1 MTLALPDRAA
11 QADRPVRVMLCDDS
25 PTVRSAFARILES
38 DPAVQV
44 VARVGDGQQAL
55 DTLHTLPRETRPQ
68 VMLLDLEMP
77 VMDGMTALPLLLKAQ
92 PSLAVIVASALTQ
105 RGAEV
110 TMAAM
115 RAGAADYV
123 PKPRAAEGGMSD
135 PGFRA
140 ELLAKVKG
148 WARMRAPPTQI
159 PGAVSPPA
167 PPRPGLRAPS
177 PLAGG
182 VPVGMTAGGPAGLA
196 AAAPQRA
203 LAGAGKKPR
212 LLAIGSS
219 TGGPQALAGFVR
231 RLTTPLPVPIVIV
244 QHMPAGFTAMLAD
257 HLSRLGGPQAAEA
270 KEGEAL
276 LPGRIY
282 VAPGDRHLLVEAA
295 AAGLQARLTMD
306 PPENFCRPAVDPM
319 LRSAAKACEGRV
331 LAVILTGMGQDGM
344 LGCKAVAAAGGMVLA
359 QDEAS
364 SVVWGMPGA
373 VAKAGL
379 AQALLPPEQLADK
392 VLAQFGTAG
401 LSSAG
406 GVA

>member
-1 MTLALPDRAA
+1 MTVALPDRAA

-25 PTVRSAFARILES
+25 ATVRSVLARLLES

-44 VARVGDGQQAL
+44 VARAGDGQQAL
-55 DTLHTLPRETRPQ
+55 DTLQSLPRENRPQ

-123 PKPRAAEGGMSD
+123 PKPRAAEGGMHD
-135 PGFRA
+135 PTFRA

-148 WARMRAPPTQI
+148 WARMRAPPSS
-159 PGAVSPPA
+159 SPAGTAQQPQP
-167 PPRPGLRAPS
+167 PPRLGSRAPS
-177 PLAGG
+177 PLVAGM
-182 VPVGMTAGGPAGLA
+182 PVGVA
-196 AAAPQRA
+196 AAAQRP
-203 LAGAGKKPR
+203 GASGKKPR

-231 RLTTPLPVPIVIV
+231 RLTVPLPVPIVIV

-270 KEGEAL
+270 KEGEVL
-276 LPGRIY
+276 QPGRIY
-282 VAPGDRHLLVEAA
+282 VAPGDRHLLVEAGS
-295 AAGLQARLTMD
+295 AGLQARLTMD